1 MRVVAW
7 VIIGVGALGVALAGA
22 LPAGATTRYTVAS
35 HDTLYSIARHFGV
48 PVSSLIE
55 ANGLGDPS
63 RLRVGQVLTIPD
75 SASPVRVAGGPASPP
90 SRGAGWGA
98 TVPATGSTGSEGG
111 GDSSGPPGVIGSLVA
126 TTTSRAPDV
135 PPALSAATYVV
146 RPGDTLYHVARIHG
160 LTVAELQD
168 ANHLGASDALR
179 VGQALVIPTA
189 GRGAGTST
197 PQAPLGGLVAVSE
210 PPTAARDA
218 GPVAGARY
226 GETLAVPGRVTPNM
240 GTPALPSMRTTLLAR
255 RTVATAMQYLGT
267 PYSWGGTSRAGVDC
281 SGLVYLVY
289 APYVPGLP
297 RLSYDQWATGV
308 PVDPNALAPG
318 DLVFFDTDGSGASHV
333 GIYIG
338 DGRFVHASGTAHR
351 VVVDGFDESYYVSHY
366 LGARRVL

>member
-7 VIIGVGALGVALAGA
+7 VMIGVGALGVALAAA
-22 LPAGATTRYTVAS
+22 LPADATTRYTVAS

-48 PVSSLIE
+48 PVSLLIE
-55 ANGLGDPS
+55 ANGLADPS
-63 RLRVGQVLTIPD
+63 RLNVGEVLTIPD
-75 SASPVRVAGGPASPP
+75 SASPGHAAAGPASLP

-98 TVPATGSTGSEGG
+98 TVPPTGSIGSEGG
-111 GDSSGPPGVIGSLVA
+111 GESSGSPSTIGSLLA
-126 TTTSRAPDV
+126 TTSRAPAV
-135 PPALSAATYVV
+135 PPASSPTTYIVQ
-146 RPGDTLYHVARIHG
+146 PGDTLYHLARMHG

-168 ANHLGASDALR
+168 ANRLGASGTLH
-179 VGQALVIPTA
+179 VGQALVIPTGGRSA
-189 GRGAGTST
+189 GPST
-197 PQAPLGGLVAVSE
+197 PQASLGDLVAVAE
-210 PPTAARDA
+210 PPAVAPGA
-218 GPVAGARY
+218 GSSAVGRY
-226 GETLAVPGRVTPNM
+226 GDTLTVPGRATPGM
-240 GTPALPSMRTTLLAR
+240 GTPVPLSMRATLLAR

-267 PYSWGGTSRAGVDC
+267 PYVWGGTSRAGVDC

-308 PVDPNALAPG
+308 PVSPNALAPG

-366 LGARRVL
+366 LGARRIL